1 MGDGG
6 AGLIEPRGGRVVLR
20 LGGDGRSW
28 GEVRMI
34 GLGIGGGDGGVLGEL
49 VEWRITYLGVVIG
62 FDGLDVW
69 EGGWRREKGREGR
82 GVLETIIVP
91 FAG

>member
-1 MGDGG
+1 M
-6 AGLIEPRGGRVVLR
+6 VLR
-20 LGGDGRSW
+20 LGENGRSW

-69 EGGWRREKGREGR
+69 EGG
-82 GVLETIIVP
+82 
-91 FAG
+91 